1 MFCDL
6 LAMSVLPHTEHYQ
19 VVLINLQSS
28 LNNVYDVSVQLT
40 SHHPVNIDL
49 AVNIDLHYYK
59 TTNKQNKLTML
70 TQTTNKQTNI
80 RHQESAV
87 VGFFQTQTQD

>member
-49 AVNIDLHYYK
+49 HYYK